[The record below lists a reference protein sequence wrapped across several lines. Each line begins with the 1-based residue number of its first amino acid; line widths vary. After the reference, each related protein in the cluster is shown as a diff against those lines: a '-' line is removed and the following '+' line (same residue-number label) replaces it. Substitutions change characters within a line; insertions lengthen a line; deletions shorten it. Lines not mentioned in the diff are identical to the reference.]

1 MTLRSL
7 VLAVA
12 LAMAGGANA
21 TEASPSRQPEVGSAA
36 ASAIP
41 FKRETES
48 TADVSGRLALALLV
62 CVAVGAGAIYLL
74 RKRWAPGLGGVR
86 NRRLQLL
93 EVQRIGVKS
102 SVVLLRW
109 DQEEL
114 LVSQGEG
121 QMQVLARKPVA
132 ADTRGESGVRP

>member
-7 VLAVA
+7 VLALA
-12 LAMAGGANA
+12 LAAASGSNA
-21 TEASPSRQPEVGSAA
+21 TEASAPRQPEVGRVP

-48 TADVSGRLALALLV
+48 TADVSGRLAVALLV

-86 NRRLQLL
+86 NRRLHLL

-102 SVVLLRW
+102 SIVLVRW
-109 DQEEL
+109 DEEEL
-114 LVSQGEG
+114 LISQGEG
-121 QMQVLARKPVA
+121 QMQVLARKAAVA
-132 ADTRGESGVRP
+132 GTRGETGDRP